1 MPMFFP
7 LFPRPKAILQS
18 SAFVQGDAGRS
29 TQLGGEVEEFEGW
42 ILIAVFGG
50 C

>member
-7 LFPRPKAILQS
+7 LFPRPKAIFQS
-18 SAFVQGDAGRS
+18 SAFVQGDAVGS